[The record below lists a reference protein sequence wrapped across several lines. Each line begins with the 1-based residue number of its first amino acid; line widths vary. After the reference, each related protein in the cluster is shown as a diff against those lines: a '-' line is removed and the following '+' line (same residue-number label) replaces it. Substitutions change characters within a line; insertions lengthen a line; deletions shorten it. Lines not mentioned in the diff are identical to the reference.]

1 MIIILLVLLLF
12 LPAANAGCPY
22 CGNPCPKCTNV
33 TYTETNGTQCE
44 TLKCADGS
52 YPTWASSDED
62 IETVETF
69 NHQMFCTRIT
79 NWKDPVWM
87 NKDSTV
93 IVKRNQS
100 ITCNNFNIPKDTIKS
115 ICDSENLLCEK
126 LTLDPY
132 KINTC
137 SGQVNYEYNGVTYQ
151 TQSIELEKKAGKWT
165 AINDTLMTTDDQ
177 RHIGIDEEANAY
189 CIYTC
194 DKSKLFLSSEQ
205 CDGREQCVQ
214 PFSSQPWLF
223 ECPTNY
229 NLWVIDRLD
238 SSTFRS
244 PTQQVVKCDRGKF
257 KMDDSELAAAKCSTK
272 VPIVNSI
279 GETTAAIP
287 IDSHNSQAA
296 QQTDE
301 KTSST
306 VDLSTVIAIT
316 AVLSLIIL
324 IVLICAIVL
333 LIKVRGYQKA
343 NNLTSNATSLSSSK
357 KIRSEGIVL
366 DRNSTRKETWE
377 NRKSKERR
385 RKAVEALRTTK
396 VSVNTEK
403 NDKEKK
409 NVRPLYL
416 KQESTLGS
424 FDTGH

>member
-1 MIIILLVLLLF
+1 MGE
-12 LPAANAGCPY
+12 N
-22 CGNPCPKCTNV
+22 NV
-33 TYTETNGTQCE
+33 C
-44 TLKCADGS
+44 
-52 YPTWASSDED
+52 
-62 IETVETF
+62 
-69 NHQMFCTRIT
+69 R
-79 NWKDPVWM
+79 
-87 NKDSTV
+87 
-93 IVKRNQS
+93 
-100 ITCNNFNIPKDTIKS
+100 
-115 ICDSENLLCEK
+115 
-126 LTLDPY
+126 
-132 KINTC
+132 
-137 SGQVNYEYNGVTYQ
+137 
-151 TQSIELEKKAGKWT
+151 
-165 AINDTLMTTDDQ
+165 
-177 RHIGIDEEANAY
+177 
-189 CIYTC
+189 
-194 DKSKLFLSSEQ
+194 
-205 CDGREQCVQ
+205 
-214 PFSSQPWLF
+214 
-223 ECPTNY
+223 
-229 NLWVIDRLD
+229 VIDRLD

-366 DRNSTRKETWE
+366 DRNSTRKETWQ